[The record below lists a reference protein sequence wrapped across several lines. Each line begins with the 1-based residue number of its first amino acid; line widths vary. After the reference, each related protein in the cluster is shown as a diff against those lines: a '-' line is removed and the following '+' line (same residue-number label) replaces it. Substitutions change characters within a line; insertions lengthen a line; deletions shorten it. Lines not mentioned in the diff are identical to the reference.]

1 MCFSAGASFGA
12 GAVLSVIGVG
22 SIRKAQSPSQVFFAS
37 IPLIFS
43 VQQLSEGVL
52 WLALQNSNLE
62 PLSPLATY
70 IFLFFAQVL
79 WPVWVP
85 CSILLLEKRKRRR
98 MIGKILVGIG
108 ILVSAYLT
116 VCLVK
121 FPPVAQIVGYHI
133 SYGQDFTIPFS
144 RFGGLLYALATIAP
158 LFFSSVRRMWCLGL
172 LIFISYIIS
181 LVFYTDYIVSVWCF
195 FAAII
200 SISIYGI
207 MLGVKKTNHH
217 SKDQEDKRSYL
228 MPV

>member
-22 SIRKAQSPSQVFFAS
+22 SIRKAQSPSQVLFAS

-52 WLALQNSNLE
+52 WLALQNPNLE
-62 PLSPLATY
+62 PLAPLATY

-85 CSILLLEKRKRRR
+85 CSILLLEKRKRRT
-98 MIGKILVGIG
+98 MACKILVGIG
-108 ILVSAYLT
+108 VFVSVYLA

-121 FPPVAQIVGYHI
+121 FPPTAQIMGYHI
-133 SYGQDFTIPFS
+133 SYGQDFAIPFS
-144 RFGGLLYALATIAP
+144 RFGGLLYALATIVP
-158 LFFSSVRRMWCLGL
+158 PFFSSVRRMWSLGL

-181 LVFYTDYIVSVWCF
+181 WAFYADYIVSVWCF

-207 MLGVKKTNHH
+207 MLGVQKTNDR
-217 SKDQEDKRSYL
+217 SKDQGDKCPYL